1 MLKLLLLV
9 VALAHDGR
17 AALFDQES
25 EDEAAAAVA
34 AAEAG
39 AAGGWQGWM
48 DGAVA
53 KVKEALPEPSEAKK
67 ILPLGLMLFFILF
80 DYTILRDTKDVLVV
94 TAPSSG
100 AEVIPFLKTYVNLP
114 GAVAFTVLYSKL
126 CNAAEQERVFYTVIG
141 FFLSFFAVFA
151 AFLYPNRDVLSTAV
165 LADSMQ
171 AFLPQG
177 LSALS
182 SIVRNWTFSL
192 FYLMSELWGSVVV
205 SVLFW
210 GFANDIVSVS
220 EAKRFYPLFGLGANL
235 TLVFSGRY
243 MRLVSSI
250 RQSLP
255 PDVDKWGVSLQ
266 LLMGAVVTGGLV
278 VAGCY
283 RWMQENVIT
292 DPECVDADSAAG
304 MKETTSLTLKES
316 AAFLGANDYLRDVAI
331 LVIAYGTSINIV
343 EVTWKAKLKMAYP
356 DPNDY
361 SAFMGNFSSTTG
373 LVTLG
378 MMLLGGQVFKN
389 YGWGTAAKATPVV
402 LLLTGVGF
410 FSLSMFG
417 DAAPMQEMLGAL
429 STNPLTL
436 AVLAGAAQNV
446 LSKSC
451 KYSLFDPCKEMAYI
465 PLSQEEKRKGKAAV
479 DVIGNPLG
487 KSTGSFVQQGL
498 FLATGS
504 LQASTPYLA
513 GVLLAVITT
522 WLFAADSLSKKF
534 EAAMELVGDT
544 IAPPAL
550 ASASEGPRS
559 PPPPADAAAA
569 ATTTTTA
576 SATADA
582 QAAGTAAAAGQELV
596 EEKEAAAGGGL
607 GR

>member
-1 MLKLLLLV
+1 
-9 VALAHDGR
+9 
-17 AALFDQES
+17 Q
-25 EDEAAAAVA
+25 
-34 AAEAG
+34 
-39 AAGGWQGWM
+39 
-48 DGAVA
+48 
-53 KVKEALPEPSEAKK
+53 
-67 ILPLGLMLFFILF
+67 
-80 DYTILRDTKDVLVV
+80 DVLVV

-126 CNAAEQERVFYTVIG
+126 CNSAEQERVFYTVIG

-220 EAKRFYPLFGLGANL
+220 EAKRFYPLFGLGANVA
-235 TLVFSGRY
+235 LVFSGQY
-243 MRLVSSI
+243 VRLVSSI

-292 DPECVDADSAAG
+292 DPECVDAGSAAG

-316 AAFLGANDYLRDVAI
+316 AAFLGGNDYLRDVAI

-410 FSLSMFG
+410 FSLSIFG

-504 LQASTPYLA
+504 LQASTPYLG

-522 WLFAADSLSKKF
+522 WLFAADSLSKK
-534 EAAMELVGDT
+534 
-544 IAPPAL
+544 
-550 ASASEGPRS
+550 
-559 PPPPADAAAA
+559 
-569 ATTTTTA
+569 
-576 SATADA
+576 
-582 QAAGTAAAAGQELV
+582 
-596 EEKEAAAGGGL
+596 
-607 GR
+607 

>member
-1 MLKLLLLV
+1 MF
-9 VALAHDGR
+9 DSNSDS
-17 AALFDQES
+17 DQE
-25 EDEAAAAVA
+25 
-34 AAEAG
+34 
-39 AAGGWQGWM
+39 AAGEEGKHRERGETGGVNPALGSTGWKGWVE
-48 DGAVA
+48 GLVE
-53 KVKEALPEPSEAKK
+53 KVTSAMPEPTEAKK

-126 CNAAEQERVFYTVIG
+126 CNSAEQERVFYTVMT

-151 AFLYPNRDVLSTAV
+151 AFLYPNRDVLSTAA
-165 LADSMQ
+165 LADAMQ
-171 AFLPQG
+171 AFLPEG

-220 EAKRFYPLFGLGANL
+220 EAKRYYPLFGLGANVAL
-235 TLVFSGRY
+235 IFSGQY
-243 MRLVSSI
+243 VRLVSSV

-266 LLMGAVVTGGLV
+266 LLMGAVVAGGVV
-278 VAGCY
+278 VAACY

-292 DPECVDADSAAG
+292 DPDCVDAASAAT
-304 MKETTSLTLKES
+304 MKETTTLTLRES
-316 AAFLGANDYLRDVAI
+316 AAFLATNDYLRDVAI
-331 LVIAYGTSINIV
+331 LVVAYGTSINIV

-373 LVTLG
+373 LSTLV
-378 MMLLGGQVFKN
+378 MMLVGRQVFQK
-389 YGWGTAAKATPVV
+389 YGWGTAAKATPAV
-402 LLLTGVGF
+402 LAISGAAF

-417 DAAPMQEMLGAL
+417 DAAPVQALLGAL
-429 STNPLTL
+429 STSPLTL
-436 AVLAGAAQNV
+436 VVLAGALQNV

-487 KSTGSFVQQGL
+487 KSAGSFVQQGL

-504 LQASTPYLA
+504 LQASTPYLG
-513 GVLLAVITT
+513 GVLVVVITT
-522 WLFAADSLSKKF
+522 WLYAADSLSSKF
-534 EAAMELVGDT
+534 ENAKAMVAATEQEKGDESDVDGGDGGGDGGGGGGGGGEDGT
-544 IAPPAL
+544 VLLLPPPVPPIA
-550 ASASEGPRS
+550 EGDDSGGGGVAATS
-559 PPPPADAAAA
+559 PPKNILPTPP
-569 ATTTTTA
+569 
-576 SATADA
+576 
-582 QAAGTAAAAGQELV
+582 
-596 EEKEAAAGGGL
+596 
-607 GR
+607 

>member
-1 MLKLLLLV
+1 
-9 VALAHDGR
+9 
-17 AALFDQES
+17 
-25 EDEAAAAVA
+25 
-34 AAEAG
+34 
-39 AAGGWQGWM
+39 
-48 DGAVA
+48 
-53 KVKEALPEPSEAKK
+53 
-67 ILPLGLMLFFILF
+67 MLFFILF

-94 TAPSSG
+94 TAPNSG

-126 CNAAEQERVFYTVIG
+126 CNSVEQGRVFYTVIG
-141 FFLSFFAVFA
+141 FFVSFFAIFA
-151 AFLYPNRDVLSTAV
+151 GFLYPNRDVLSTAA
-165 LADSMQ
+165 LADAIQ
-171 AFLPQG
+171 AFLPVG
-177 LSALS
+177 LSPLS

-220 EAKRFYPLFGLGANL
+220 EAKRFYPLFGLGANVA
-235 TLVFSGRY
+235 LVFSGQYVR
-243 MRLVSSI
+243 MVSSV

-255 PDVDKWGVSLQ
+255 PDVDKWEVSLQ
-266 LLMGAVVTGGLV
+266 LLMGAVVVGGVV

-292 DPECVDADSAAG
+292 DPECVDATSAAD

-316 AAFLGANDYLRDVAI
+316 AAFLGGNSYLRDVAI

-343 EVTWKAKLKMAYP
+343 EVTWKAKLKLAYP

-361 SAFMGNFSSTTG
+361 SAFMGSFSSTTG
-373 LVTLG
+373 LATLV
-378 MMLLGGQVFKN
+378 MMLLGRQVFKN

-402 LLLTGVGF
+402 LLVTGVAF
-410 FSLSMFG
+410 FSLSVFG
-417 DAAPMQEMLGAL
+417 DAAPVQTLLAAL

-504 LQASTPYLA
+504 LQASTPYLG

-534 EAAMELVGDT
+534 EQAMELAEATTGT
-544 IAPPAL
+544 S
-550 ASASEGPRS
+550 ASAAS
-559 PPPPADAAAA
+559 AAAAAA
-569 ATTTTTA
+569 ATVTNATTTDNIA
-576 SATADA
+576 V
-582 QAAGTAAAAGQELV
+582 AAAPAARALRF
-596 EEKEAAAGGGL
+596 EE
-607 GR
+607 

>member
-1 MLKLLLLV
+1 
-9 VALAHDGR
+9 
-17 AALFDQES
+17 
-25 EDEAAAAVA
+25 
-34 AAEAG
+34 
-39 AAGGWQGWM
+39 
-48 DGAVA
+48 
-53 KVKEALPEPSEAKK
+53 
-67 ILPLGLMLFFILF
+67 
-80 DYTILRDTKDVLVV
+80 
-94 TAPSSG
+94 
-100 AEVIPFLKTYVNLP
+100 
-114 GAVAFTVLYSKL
+114 
-126 CNAAEQERVFYTVIG
+126 
-141 FFLSFFAVFA
+141 
-151 AFLYPNRDVLSTAV
+151 
-165 LADSMQ
+165 
-171 AFLPQG
+171 
-177 LSALS
+177 SALRS
-182 SIVRNWTFSL
+182 SQ
-192 FYLMSELWGSVVV
+192 
-205 SVLFW
+205 FW

-220 EAKRFYPLFGLGANL
+220 EAKRFYPLFGLGANVAL
-235 TLVFSGRY
+235 IFSGQY
-243 MRLVSSI
+243 VRLVSSI

-292 DPECVDADSAAG
+292 DPECVDAGSAAG

-410 FSLSMFG
+410 FSLSIFG
-417 DAAPMQEMLGAL
+417 NAAPMQEMLRAL

-487 KSTGSFVQQGL
+487 KSAGSFVQQGL

-504 LQASTPYLA
+504 LQASTPYLG
-513 GVLLAVITT
+513 GVLLAVITA
-522 WLFAADSLSKKF
+522 WLFAADSLSKK
-534 EAAMELVGDT
+534 
-544 IAPPAL
+544 
-550 ASASEGPRS
+550 
-559 PPPPADAAAA
+559 
-569 ATTTTTA
+569 
-576 SATADA
+576 
-582 QAAGTAAAAGQELV
+582 
-596 EEKEAAAGGGL
+596 
-607 GR
+607 